1 MMTRTPENR
10 QQKFLKILQVFQGR
24 TKAAIAIK
32 MKHNICMLVSTV
44 GFILN
49 PACSSYFLY
58 SFGASKTFVVW
69 QISEDVETMFRAW
82 RPFCSRGVFFF
93 LGFKLRE
100 QRVLTHAGCHLSL
113 QFMMSI

>member
-44 GFILN
+44 SFILTQHVRVIF
-49 PACSSYFLY
+49 SIVLVLR
-58 SFGASKTFVVW
+58 K
-69 QISEDVETMFRAW
+69 DVEAMFRAW

-100 QRVLTHAGCHLSL
+100 QRVLIHAGCHLSL
-113 QFMMSI
+113 HFMMSI

>member
-32 MKHNICMLVSTV
+32 MKQHLYASVYCRLYFNL
-44 GFILN
+44 
-49 PACSSYFLY
+49 ACSSYFLY

-69 QISEDVETMFRAW
+69 QIIEDVEATFRAW

-113 QFMMSI
+113 QFNMSI

>member
-1 MMTRTPENR
+1 
-10 QQKFLKILQVFQGR
+10 
-24 TKAAIAIK
+24 

-82 RPFCSRGVFFF
+82 RPFCSRGAFFF
-93 LGFKLRE
+93 FR
-100 QRVLTHAGCHLSL
+100 
-113 QFMMSI
+113 I

>member
-44 GFILN
+44 GFILTQHVRVIFSIVLVLRK
-49 PACSSYFLY
+49 PLL
-58 SFGASKTFVVW
+58 FG
-69 QISEDVETMFRAW
+69 R
-82 RPFCSRGVFFF
+82 
-93 LGFKLRE
+93 
-100 QRVLTHAGCHLSL
+100 
-113 QFMMSI
+113 